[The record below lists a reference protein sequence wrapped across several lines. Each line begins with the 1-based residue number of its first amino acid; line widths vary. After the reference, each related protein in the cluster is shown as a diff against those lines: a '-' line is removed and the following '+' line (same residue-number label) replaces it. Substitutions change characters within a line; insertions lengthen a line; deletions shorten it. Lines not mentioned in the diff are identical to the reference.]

1 MPKRIAVLVTHNF
14 DDQEYF
20 EPVEAFRAASHSICN
35 IDHEA
40 GTVIYGRE
48 HTASVTIDESVDQIC
63 VDDFDALLIPGGES
77 PLSFTSDAV
86 VLKLIQEFNAANK
99 TIFSIC
105 DGSLLLGAADVL
117 KDRIITSI
125 RDHAHWLQD
134 AGGRYYDVELV
145 NDNNQLISSR
155 APDDL
160 PVFIDECLEVLRS

>member
-1 MPKRIAVLVTHNF
+1 MEN
-14 DDQEYF
+14 
-20 EPVEAFRAASHSICN
+20 
-35 IDHEA
+35 
-40 GTVIYGRE
+40 
-48 HTASVTIDESVDQIC
+48 
-63 VDDFDALLIPGGES
+63 
-77 PLSFTSDAV
+77 PLTFTSDAV

-105 DGSLLLGAADVL
+105 DASLLLGAADVL

-134 AGGRYYDVELV
+134 AGGRYYDAELV